1 MYHNY
6 IELCLYMYV
15 LAIVR
20 LLEAVGNHL
29 GIQSVNGLQR
39 APSTSVA
46 YHVTDCMFPTPV
58 ISVGDL
64 SLLVR
69 WSDVVTEVLGRISRA
84 VVVPGGS
91 AMA

>member
-1 MYHNY
+1 
-6 IELCLYMYV
+6 
-15 LAIVR
+15 
-20 LLEAVGNHL
+20 
-29 GIQSVNGLQR
+29 
-39 APSTSVA
+39 
-46 YHVTDCMFPTPV
+46 MFPTPV